1 MRRPT
6 LERLG
11 DYAWLVR
18 FEPRVDLTVNA
29 RVHALAGWIRD
40 QRWPGVVDIVPAI
53 ASVAIHHS
61 PDAEDLAELE
71 KRLRDCLDGE
81 DVGVPT
87 EGRLVELPVTYGGDG
102 GPDLD
107 EVARFAR
114 VEPDEVVR
122 RHCAVTYHVLMLG
135 FLPGFPYLGIVDPVV
150 QVPRRPS
157 PRVRVPAGSVGLA
170 GPQTGIYP
178 VESPGGWQII
188 GRTQAALFAPSA
200 QPPALLAPGDRVRF
214 VPVAEGAAPGEPSRP

>member
-6 LERLG
+6 FERLG

-18 FEPRVDLTVNA
+18 FEPRVDLSVNA

-61 PDAEDLAELE
+61 PDAGDLAELE
-71 KRLRDCLDGE
+71 ERLRDRLDDE
-81 DVGVPT
+81 NVGVPP
-87 EGRLVELPVTYGGDG
+87 EGRLVEIPVTYGGDG
-102 GPDLD
+102 GPDLE
-107 EVARFAR
+107 EVARLAR
-114 VEPDEVVR
+114 VDPDEVVR
-122 RHCAVTYHVLMLG
+122 RHCAVTYRVLMLG
-135 FLPGFPYLGIVDPVV
+135 FLPGFPYLGIVDPAVH
-150 QVPRRPS
+150 VPRRPS

-188 GRTQAALFAPSA
+188 GRTRAALFAASA

-214 VPVAEGAAPGEPSRP
+214 VPVAEGAALGEPSRL